1 MSKPDEAAAPL
12 SANRLRAAFAR
23 MFGKPGEDER
33 DGPVEPVSPAAL
45 DAVTPEGV
53 VEALLFVGRP
63 GGEGMDAERLA
74 SAIRDTKPDE
84 IGPLVERLNQTYER
98 DSAAWRIEGD
108 DAGYRLTLAPE
119 MERVRERMRGKVRA
133 SQLSPQAL
141 EALSVVA
148 YRQPIDP
155 AGVEQ
160 LCGESGRESLRRLE
174 KLGLVRFDE
183 AVNSDGA
190 KAYATTDR
198 FLRTLGLA
206 SVDQLPRVAE
216 LDD

>member
-1 MSKPDEAAAPL
+1 MSDPDEAAAPL

-23 MFGKPGEDER
+23 MFGKPGDDDDDAPIES
-33 DGPVEPVSPAAL
+33 VSPAAL

-63 GGEGMDAERLA
+63 EGEAIDAERLA
-74 SAIRDTKPDE
+74 SAIRDTTPDE
-84 IGPLVERLNQTYER
+84 IGPLVEQLNQTYER
-98 DSAAWRIEGD
+98 DSTAWRIEGD
-108 DAGYRLTLAPE
+108 DAGYRLVLVPE
-119 MERVRERMRGKVRA
+119 MEHVQERMRGKVRA

-141 EALSVVA
+141 EALSVIA
-148 YRQPIDP
+148 YRQPIDSE
-155 AGVEQ
+155 GIEE

-174 KLGLVRFDE
+174 KLGLVRRDE
-183 AVNSDGA
+183 AANPDGP